1 MRKIILLES
10 PYRGDRKRNVRYARR
25 AMLDSIERNEAPLVP
40 HLLYTIVL
48 DDAIEEQR
56 GLGLRI
62 GDEFLDI
69 VDLVVFYTDYGV
81 TLGMQHRLNMA
92 LAIDSL
98 SIQYRKIGFNK

>member
-10 PYRGDRKRNVRYARR
+10 PYRGDRKRNVLYARR
-25 AMLDSIERNEAPLVP
+25 SMLDSIERHEAPIVP

-56 GLGLRI
+56 MLGLRM

-69 VDLVVFYTDYGV
+69 VDLVVFYTDYGI
-81 TLGMQHRLNMA
+81 TPGMQHRLNKA

-98 SIQYRKIGFNK
+98 SIQYRKIGLNK